1 MKQLFSCELRELTK
15 IAEIMVRSI
24 PLYFF
29 FIFFFI
35 YQYNIYMRRETDR
48 ETDRERE
55 TEREKDRERQRQR
68 DRESLT
74 DHENRRKT
82 PRIKILA

>member
-29 FIFFFI
+29 FIFFNLPI
-35 YQYNIYMRRETDR
+35 YIYMR
-48 ETDRERE
+48 RE
-55 TEREKDRERQRQR
+55 TEREKDRER
-68 DRESLT
+68 DRESLI